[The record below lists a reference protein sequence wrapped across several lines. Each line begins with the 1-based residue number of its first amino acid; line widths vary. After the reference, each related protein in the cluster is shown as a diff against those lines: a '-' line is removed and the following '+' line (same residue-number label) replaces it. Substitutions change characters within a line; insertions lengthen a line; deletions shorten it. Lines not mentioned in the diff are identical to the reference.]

1 MTDISPLDRFIDGMA
16 AYFGVDAALTH
27 EPGWT
32 AAPMA
37 ERAESGVAVAY
48 SLRQHVVVPCPPGRE
63 DAVVAG
69 APTSPED
76 WVEQMV
82 AAGAELLGGAV
93 MQTLGA
99 DGLRP
104 GDLADGFSFR
114 RMTHADT
121 DLRELVGALAE
132 RCSEDDLDQAD
143 IDLDELDE
151 TVVLALAADGAPAAY
166 ASSRPWDEVE
176 RFGDIGVLVDP
187 GYRRLGLGAA
197 VVTEMSR
204 WLMEDGVD
212 PLYRRND
219 DNTGSVRLSLGLG
232 FVPATHLV
240 AVRFTD

>member
-1 MTDISPLDRFIDGMA
+1 M
-16 AYFGVDAALTH
+16 
-27 EPGWT
+27 
-32 AAPMA
+32 
-37 ERAESGVAVAY
+37 
-48 SLRQHVVVPCPPGRE
+48 
-63 DAVVAG
+63 
-69 APTSPED
+69 
-76 WVEQMV
+76 
-82 AAGAELLGGAV
+82 
-93 MQTLGA
+93 
-99 DGLRP
+99 
-104 GDLADGFSFR
+104 
-114 RMTHADT
+114 
-121 DLRELVGALAE
+121 
-132 RCSEDDLDQAD
+132 
-143 IDLDELDE
+143 
-151 TVVLALAADGAPAAY
+151 LALAADGAPAAY